1 MMNSRKRLTLIMV
14 IASLLAGLIAF
25 PAAAAD
31 DIIYIT
37 AVNNNLLELKAETMP
52 VKYKS
57 LIYVPYSVFNSND
70 LGTKT
75 IYSKQAQVVVIYY
88 GNTKLLFNMGNGTCY
103 DGEGNEYD
111 FKAIYH
117 NDTAYLPAFYITKV
131 FKDIKYSYRRA
142 DSDGFHLVRLTRGE
156 AYTDDEFLQNAAI
169 NIQLRLTQYLKSIAT
184 PTPSQ
189 NTPVITQRPT
199 PTPVPTPTPDINRSN
214 VKVYLTFLGISSKT
228 ASLLNLLDSY
238 KYKACFFATAQ
249 QIKEN
254 ASLARRIYG
263 SGHTLGI
270 LLEDNPLEDSRIAIE
285 TIFSAVHASVL
296 LSAAGSELT
305 EEQLSQAESTGL
317 ILWSAEAPLTKSGSI
332 LERLEAS
339 RKRCDLILDG
349 EEPLNRTSFEYLLD
363 TLDTYNYSVTEVNEL
378 TETRL
383 SYVKGN

>member
-1 MMNSRKRLTLIMV
+1 MQ
-14 IASLLAGLIAF
+14 GL
-25 PAAAAD
+25 
-31 DIIYIT
+31 
-37 AVNNNLLELKAETMP
+37 
-52 VKYKS
+52 
-57 LIYVPYSVFNSND
+57 
-70 LGTKT
+70 
-75 IYSKQAQVVVIYY
+75 
-88 GNTKLLFNMGNGTCY
+88 
-103 DGEGNEYD
+103 
-111 FKAIYH
+111 
-117 NDTAYLPAFYITKV
+117 
-131 FKDIKYSYRRA
+131 
-142 DSDGFHLVRLTRGE
+142 
-156 AYTDDEFLQNAAI
+156 
-169 NIQLRLTQYLKSIAT
+169 
-184 PTPSQ
+184 
-189 NTPVITQRPT
+189 
-199 PTPVPTPTPDINRSN
+199 
-214 VKVYLTFLGISSKT
+214 
-228 ASLLNLLDSY
+228 
-238 KYKACFFATAQ
+238 
-249 QIKEN
+249 
-254 ASLARRIYG
+254 YG